1 MASNS
6 EPVRPRSG
14 HGRLLPRAA
23 CTGELH
29 CSDSTTQ
36 IGRIRVA
43 AFAPPF
49 SHWLCSHYTMVAL
62 AAFVSLGM
70 AAVPK
75 GFISHAKFGRGE
87 IGSYRV
93 RPGARQSRGLL
104 PPWAASAWRTDK
116 VEPRGQG
123 LARWAARG
131 WRGEPASVEEER
143 NPPRESL
150 RLLPPQRPGWRV
162 GPSLQ
167 WGERATRRLTCGGH
181 HVSPTRELGGGPCQ
195 SATEGEMH
203 GWARLTGCGLS
214 AGAVWAAR
222 EGYQPKQQCLP
233 FSFSFIFSLI
243 LFFYF
248 FLYSQLFESK
258 FEFE

>member
-1 MASNS
+1 LPRRRSGVRPAESWLATTFSHLPAPNSDSRCAVRSKDIGNPIRDFLPAVELRSALATDDGRQRVMASNS

-123 LARWAARG
+123 LAR
-131 WRGEPASVEEER
+131 
-143 NPPRESL
+143 
-150 RLLPPQRPGWRV
+150 
-162 GPSLQ
+162 
-167 WGERATRRLTCGGH
+167 
-181 HVSPTRELGGGPCQ
+181 
-195 SATEGEMH
+195 
-203 GWARLTGCGLS
+203 
-214 AGAVWAAR
+214 
-222 EGYQPKQQCLP
+222 
-233 FSFSFIFSLI
+233 
-243 LFFYF
+243 
-248 FLYSQLFESK
+248 
-258 FEFE
+258 